1 MQVVWF
7 GIPAIAKSKY
17 FIALVKIQYK
27 YFIAFVKYNT
37 FTLSDSQIY
46 TLIPLPS
53 GPLSPSLT
61 LSHSHT
67 NTLSGIDW
75 PVIQIEAYSLFLA
88 QILGFPIGL
97 RCVVGDRAIFIPISA
112 YRCLDSPL
120 KSGFFYL
127 LKFSPF
133 VVKIAPLL
141 S

>member
-53 GPLSPSLT
+53 GPLSPPLSLSLT
-61 LSHSHT
+61 HTQTHS
-67 NTLSGIDW
+67 
-75 PVIQIEAYSLFLA
+75 LA
-88 QILGFPIGL
+88 LIGL
-97 RCVVGDRAIFIPISA
+97 LS
-112 YRCLDSPL
+112 
-120 KSGFFYL
+120 KSRLILSFWR
-127 LKFSPF
+127 KF
-133 VVKIAPLL
+133 
-141 S
+141 